1 MDTESQMIGLQ
12 SHYEKKLQNYESE
25 IAELTEEKNQLELTV
40 SSLKEKESKYNNV
53 LEHQNHE
60 IQMYGLLQQELENQ
74 IEEYKQ
80 TIQSQYNELIQYRLT
95 LHKARASQENQNQRF
110 KEANRVKCLE
120 HIIHTDTEIILQD
133 KDCEINQ
140 LKNEL
145 NKYKQQELEQQ
156 QQEQQYYNEKEN
168 IINNRS
174 LKNKK
179 RKSSFV

>member
-1 MDTESQMIGLQ
+1 MDTETQMIGLQ

-40 SSLKEKESKYNNV
+40 SSLKEKESKYNHV

-74 IEEYKQ
+74 VEEYKQ

-145 NKYKQQELEQQ
+145 NKYKEEEEKYQQ
-156 QQEQQYYNEKEN
+156 QQIGQEKEN
-168 IINNRS
+168 QINNQN

-179 RKSSFV
+179 KKQLFV